1 MVILEASKRLLG
13 WSLYSGSVYQISFP
27 EQVITSIEDSGTA
40 LTPVTS
46 VAAVAAGCFYFD
58 RQNGTIYLRT
68 SDSANPNGKFLG
80 CTFRL
85 HFSKE
90 GVNAPHDLSTGYE
103 VHWRGLLRETSDFGV
118 EIDNQ
123 NQLGNAI
130 EGSGSIDFVNDQ
142 SFWSP
147 IYDKYYFENQRAYV
161 YSWSR
166 SMAVTEAKLIYRGR
180 IVSKSYDP
188 QKVSFQLKDVINEL
202 RASIGL
208 PLISEVAG
216 VRAADNL
223 LSAYQR
229 RLYGYVYGHV
239 CTPVDQ
245 VLDGY
250 PLTGTFSLTQGSA
263 TVTASSAALYAELSP
278 GDEIRFGSD
287 EDEYSVKTVDSATQI
302 TLSDVYGGTTGSG
315 ISAVVIPSHNKRYA
329 NREFVISSHALR
341 QPSTTVTEAIGLN
354 MVVVADPTDIME
366 DDDVTIGSE
375 VVPVQRVSGDIITL
389 TQNLVALPSVGA
401 TVRRNAVTNCYINDR
416 KLTYSRDFTIDATT
430 GTLTLDPL
438 AEFNVAPTT
447 RVAGTL
453 TFSNGS
459 RTVTGAST
467 FFKAEFQPGDWVKA
481 SNQTTWFE
489 VHSVE
494 SDTSMTLK
502 TTASYAAATNGDK
515 RRPLVFGDDGFTL
528 SCDVLGAT
536 DDGTSDGTLIKTG
549 PMIALDL
556 LDQVGLSDLCNTA
569 SFTDAVDLADRRL
582 GLVIP
587 KKCADQTIP
596 KVRDVINEI
605 NQSIFGVLYQDSSF
619 LLAYGVIKP
628 TLPAGDVLTLKEAD
642 VLKLAVKSDSSRIV
656 KTVKVNYLKR
666 EYDPVAKAATFLQAE
681 KMSNN
686 AAYLAKSLAEKIV
699 ETLLVDATD
708 AQIYAN
714 RWAYILEV
722 ASSVVSI
729 ETKMQA
735 ALAQINDVVDLQ
747 HEKLYERVG
756 STSKRKIAAVHEARK
771 SMSDSRI
778 ELDDLANAF
787 SRVAVITEDDAP
799 SWDDSSEE
807 ERFYNSF
814 ITDSYGM
821 QGNDP
826 DTAGINEIW

>member
-13 WSLYSGSVYQISFP
+13 WSLYSGSVYQISFQ
-27 EQVITSIEDSGTA
+27 EQVITSIEDSGVA

-46 VAAVAAGCFYFD
+46 VALVVAGSYYFD

-90 GVNAPHDLSTGYE
+90 GVNAPHDLSTGYD
-103 VHWRGLLRETSDFGV
+103 VHWRALLKETSDFGV

-130 EGSGSIDFVNDQ
+130 EGSGSIEFVNDQ

-161 YSWSR
+161 YSWNR
-166 SMAVTEAKLIYRGR
+166 EMAVSEAKLIYRGR

-188 QKVSFQLKDVINEL
+188 QRVSFQLKDVINEL
-202 RASIGL
+202 RAPIEL

-223 LSAYQR
+223 LNAFQR

-278 GDEIRFGSD
+278 GDEIRFGTDDDS
-287 EDEYSVKTVDSATQI
+287 YSIKTVDSSTQI
-302 TLSDVYGGTTGSG
+302 TLSDTYGGATASG
-315 ISAVVIPSHNKRYA
+315 VTAVVIPSHNKRYA
-329 NREFVISSHALR
+329 NREFIVASHALR
-341 QPSTTVTEAIGLN
+341 QPLTTITEAIALN
-354 MVVVADPTDIME
+354 KIAVADATDIMPG
-366 DDDVTIGSE
+366 DDVTIVYE
-375 VVPVQRVSGDIITL
+375 VIPVERVSGNTITL
-389 TQNLVALPSVGA
+389 TQNLVTLPSVGYV
-401 TVRRNAVTNCYINDR
+401 VRRNAVTNCYINDR
-416 KLTYSRDFTIDATT
+416 KLTYSRDFTIDATA

-438 AEFNVAPTT
+438 AEFNVATT
-447 RVAGTL
+447 SRVAGTL

-467 FFKAEFQPGDWVKA
+467 FFKAEFKSGDWVKA

-502 TTASYAAATNGDK
+502 TVSSYAAATNGDK
-515 RRPLVFGDDGFTL
+515 RRPDVFGDDGFIL

-536 DDGTSDGTLIKTG
+536 DDGTSDGSLIKTG

-556 LDQVGLSDLCNTA
+556 LEQVGLTDIVDTA
-569 SFTDAVDLADRRL
+569 SFTDSSDLADRRL
-582 GLVIP
+582 GIVIP
-587 KKCADQTIP
+587 KKYTGQALP
-596 KVRDVINEI
+596 KVRDVVNEI
-605 NQSIFGVLYQDSSF
+605 NQSIFGVLYQNASF
-619 LLAYGVIKP
+619 NLAYGVLKP
-628 TLPAGDVLTLKEAD
+628 TLPDGDILTLKESD
-642 VLKLAVKSDSSRIV
+642 VLKFAVKSDSSRIV
-656 KTVKVNYLKR
+656 KTVKVNYLRR
-666 EYDPVAKAATFLQAE
+666 EYDPVAAAATFQQVE
-681 KMSNN
+681 KMSNS
-686 AAYLAKSLAEKIV
+686 AAYLARSQAEKII
-699 ETLLVDATD
+699 ETLLVDSTD

-747 HEKLYERVG
+747 HEKLYERIG
-756 STSKRKIAAVHEARK
+756 SSSKRKIAAVHEARK

-778 ELDDLANAF
+778 ELEDLANAF
-787 SRVAVITEDDAP
+787 SRVAVITADDAP
-799 SWDDSSEE
+799 SWDNSSES